1 MHISKWLLS
10 IKFTEWDPLQPFMH
24 DILEPKSIN
33 NFHTEESIK
42 CEFDN
47 MQRFSFTMQFDQLP
61 NRSTHTHTQI
71 RAFYDFVEM
80 SKLELCSTFTLFN
93 IHEPQYR
100 GHSLRAHFKT

>member
-61 NRSTHTHTQI
+61 NRSTHTHTHTNKSI
-71 RAFYDFVEM
+71 LRFRRNVETGIM
-80 SKLELCSTFTLFN
+80 LN
-93 IHEPQYR
+93 IH
-100 GHSLRAHFKT
+100 LI